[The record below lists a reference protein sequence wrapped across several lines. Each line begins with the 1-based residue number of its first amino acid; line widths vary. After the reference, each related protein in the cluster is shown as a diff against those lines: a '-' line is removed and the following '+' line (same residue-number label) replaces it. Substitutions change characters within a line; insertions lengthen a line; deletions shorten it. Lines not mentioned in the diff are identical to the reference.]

1 MNKSLLASAITT
13 AMTSLLLGG
22 CVSLAPDYQRP
33 VAPTADA
40 WPQGAAYKPTA
51 DVAGKAANEIGWREF
66 FADARLQKLIEL
78 SLANNRDLRVAAL
91 NIERARAQYQIQRAD
106 QFPTVRATAGETV
119 SRTPADLAGGGDARI
134 SRQYSVG
141 LGVANYELDFF
152 GRVQSL
158 KDAALQT
165 YLASEEARRS
175 AQIALVAEVANAY
188 LSLAADQER
197 LKLSQDTLAS
207 RQESYELTRRTYE
220 LGAASALALRQA
232 QSTVEGARGDVA
244 TFTTR
249 VAQDRNALAVLV
261 GDAVP
266 AELLPPDLGSAVAA
280 VSDLPAGVP
289 STVLQGRPDI
299 LQAER
304 RLQSANANIGA
315 ARAAFFPS
323 ITLTA
328 SAGTA
333 SASLDGLFQ
342 SGSGAWSFAPSIS
355 LPIFDMG
362 RREAN
367 LDVARTDRD
376 IALAQYDKAIQ
387 SAFREVADALAVR
400 GTVDEEL
407 SARQAQVE
415 AFAESLKLSEARFR
429 GGVDSYLAVLDAQ
442 RSLYVAQQSLIGV
455 RLSRQANLVTLYK
468 VLGGGLV
475 ERSS

>member
-1 MNKSLLASAITT
+1 MNKSLLAST
-13 AMTSLLLGG
+13 MTVAVASVLLSG
-22 CVSLAPDYQRP
+22 CISLAPDYKRP
-33 VAPTADA
+33 AAPTAEA
-40 WPQGAAYKPTA
+40 WPQGTAYKPTA
-51 DVAGKAANEIGWREF
+51 EAAKAANEIGWRDF

-134 SRQYSVG
+134 SRQYNVS
-141 LGVANYELDFF
+141 LGVASYELDFF

-158 KDAALQT
+158 KDAALQS

-207 RQESYELTRRTYE
+207 RQESFTLTQRTYE

-244 TFTTR
+244 AYTAR
-249 VAQDRNALAVLV
+249 VAQDQNALAVLI
-261 GDAVP
+261 GGSVP
-266 AELLPPDLGSAVAA
+266 ADLLPPGLGGTATAVTE
-280 VSDLPAGVP
+280 LPAGVP
-289 STVLQGRPDI
+289 SSVLQARPDI

-304 RLQSANANIGA
+304 RLQSASANIGA

-333 SASLDGLFQ
+333 SASLDGLFK
-342 SGSGAWSFAPSIS
+342 SGSGAWSFAPSIN

-362 RREAN
+362 RRQAN
-367 LDVARTDRD
+367 LDVARADRD

-407 SARQAQVE
+407 SARQAQVD

-442 RSLYVAQQSLIGV
+442 RSLYVAQLSLIGV
-455 RLSRQANLVTLYK
+455 RLSRQSNLVTLYK
-468 VLGGGLV
+468 VLGGGLA